1 METVIRSSYEAAN
14 RRDIAR
20 MDALHSEDVIV
31 DLPQSGERIRGRAKT
46 TELRTS
52 YPAKVHFKTR
62 RIIGSGDVWVWEGTI
77 SYNDGPPLDRVAV
90 PEFLNGRLTHETHYF
105 GEPSAAP
112 E

>member
-20 MDALHSEDVIV
+20 MDALHSEDVIL
-31 DLPQSGERIRGRAKT
+31 DLPQSGERIRGRAKI

-52 YPAKVHFKTR
+52 YPRRSTSKTR
-62 RIIGSGDVWVWEGTI
+62 RIGSGDVWVWEGTI
-77 SYNDGPPLDRVAV
+77 SYNDGPPLNRVAV
-90 PEFLNGRLTHETHYF
+90 PEFLNGRLTHETDYF